1 VIGGR
6 TGRVLWAS
14 WRATAAGAAEY
25 RGDMLTGTLVSIVW
39 LGVSSVP
46 SVVVSLRAA
55 DAGGWGLPQLLYLL
69 SIWYLMD
76 AVMWIVIMPNIGQW
90 PEQVR
95 TGSLDAVLLKP
106 VNSLIYCS
114 LRVLGVQDLPKLLLA
129 AGLAV
134 TAVAL
139 GGGPPTPAAAVAS
152 VIAVLCGLVLLWAL
166 GVITSYKV
174 LSQVQWDASFVLHAA
189 LNLGRVPTSLYGPL
203 FRTVLTW
210 VLPVAFITTVPA
222 EVMFGMASPWM
233 AVVALALT
241 AVVVLIVVVLWRR
254 ELGRY
259 TGAMS

>member
-1 VIGGR
+1 MTGVR
-6 TGRVLWAS
+6 TLQALWAS

-25 RGDMLTGTLVSIVW
+25 RGDMLTGILVSIVW

-55 DAGGWGLPQLLYLL
+55 DAGGWELPQLMYLL

-90 PEQVR
+90 AEQVR

-106 VNSLIYCS
+106 VNSLVYCS
-114 LRVLGVQDLPKLLLA
+114 LRVLGVQDVPKLLLA

-139 GGGPPTPAAAVAS
+139 GGGPPNIAAAIGSLVG
-152 VIAVLCGLVLLWAL
+152 VVCGLVLLWAL
-166 GVITSYKV
+166 GVLTSYKV

-203 FRTVLTW
+203 FRTILTW

-233 AVVALALT
+233 AAVALALT
-241 AVVVLIVVVLWRR
+241 SAVVMVVVVLWRR
-254 ELGRY
+254 ELSRY